1 MDGGNIFN
9 EEDVDELIREID
21 ELKVGYITYEDLI
34 YALLPK

>member
-21 ELKVGYITYEDLI
+21 ELKVGYITY
-34 YALLPK
+34 